1 LVAPIFTARSI
12 EANTMVALRTAGLLL
27 LGVGAGARNQQKV
40 TPVEKV
46 MQLMKKLGADIEAEG
61 KKEAKQYDK
70 FACFCKENADEKLYN
85 IEKSEKKIGKLTAK
99 ISKLSTEITTL
110 NADINA
116 LTTLIEN
123 KEAEVKTAEE
133 LRATQHESYLGADG
147 DMQAA
152 IKALNG
158 ALKALKQSKGSMEGD
173 ADVDLAQIGS
183 RVLRVMHSNSRV
195 VPSQK
200 QMDALLQM
208 SKKPG
213 HAFEFQSN
221 DILSVLENLKDEFL
235 ANKKELDEEEFQ
247 TNSDFE
253 KKRLGLLNEIKFA
266 DKDKKEKEGILEAKS
281 EELSKTQEDKD
292 EETGAK
298 NADQAFLDELTT
310 ECETKA
316 QAWDERSKARS
327 GELTALS
334 EAVDSL
340 ESGAADQYSANKKL
354 NLVQRGTSF
363 LQRSLE
369 NSESETALQATASL
383 RAGKA
388 IMAAAFKL
396 KSPALTMVAMR
407 VKVAADHFVKVR
419 AVIHDLINKLEDDAE
434 AEATQKSDCD
444 ESMQSAL
451 NDRDRA
457 NAELEAAMAEL
468 NKLGSEK
475 DTLAREIQ
483 ELKDAI
489 AANLKSLNE
498 ALELRNTEKEE
509 NEATIETAD
518 EGKSAVELA
527 INILEQFY
535 DNAFLQTGGKYV
547 PPNAD
552 REGKTVADRA
562 PEVSLGS
569 SKQGESK
576 GIIGLLDVILSDFE
590 RTIET
595 TRDEEN
601 SAQAAFDT
609 FESDTKTDNNAKD
622 GEISTKENRVSDI
635 EDLLVESG
643 EDKENSETLKANALK
658 ELQKLKP
665 MCVEGEE
672 TYEQRVQKRQKEIE
686 ALKEAQDMLNDWQ
699 K

>member
-1 LVAPIFTARSI
+1 
-12 EANTMVALRTAGLLL
+12 M
-27 LGVGAGARNQQKV
+27 
-40 TPVEKV
+40 
-46 MQLMKKLGADIEAEG
+46 
-61 KKEAKQYDK
+61 
-70 FACFCKENADEKLYN
+70 
-85 IEKSEKKIGKLTAK
+85 
-99 ISKLSTEITTL
+99 
-110 NADINA
+110 NADING

-123 KEAEVKTAEE
+123 KEGEVKTAEE
-133 LRATQHESYLGADG
+133 LRASQHESYLSADG

-152 IKALNG
+152 IKALKG
-158 ALKALKQSKGSMEGD
+158 AIKALKDSKGSMTGD

-183 RVLRVMHSNSRV
+183 SVLRVVHTNSRV
-195 VPSQK
+195 VPSEK
-200 QMDALLQM
+200 QMNTLRFM
-208 SKKPG
+208 SKKEPG

-281 EELSKTQEDKD
+281 EELSKAQEDKD

-298 NADQAFLDELTT
+298 NADQAFLDELTG
-310 ECETKA
+310 ECESKA
-316 QAWDERSKARS
+316 EAWDASSKSRS

-334 EAVDSL
+334 EALESL
-340 ESGAADQYSANKKL
+340 KSGAADQYSANKKL
-354 NLVQRGTSF
+354 NLAQKGTSF
-363 LQRSLE
+363 LQRDST
-369 NSESETALQATASL
+369 ESETALQAAASQ

-434 AEATQKSDCD
+434 AEATQKSFCD
-444 ESMQSAL
+444 ENMQSAL

-457 NAELEAAMAEL
+457 NAENEAAKAEIS
-468 NKLGSEK
+468 KLSSEK
-475 DTLAREIQ
+475 DTLSREIQ

-489 AANLKSLNE
+489 AANLKALNE
-498 ALELRNTEKEE
+498 ALELRNTEKAE
-509 NEATIETAD
+509 NEATIETSQ

-527 INILEQFY
+527 INILESFY
-535 DNAFLQTGGKYV
+535 DNALLQTNGKYV

-552 REGKTVADRA
+552 REGLTVADRA
-562 PEVSLGS
+562 PTVDMGAA
-569 SKQGESK
+569 KTGESK

-590 RTIET
+590 RTVET
-595 TRDEEN
+595 TTTEED
-601 SAQAAFDT
+601 SAQTAFNT
-609 FESDTKTDNNAKD
+609 FEADTKTDNNEKD
-622 GEISTKENRVSDI
+622 AEIATKENRSSDI

-643 EDKENSETLKANALK
+643 EDAENSATLKKNALK
-658 ELQKLKP
+658 ELEKLKP

-686 ALKEAQDMLNDWQ
+686 ALKDAQVMLNDWA

>member
-1 LVAPIFTARSI
+1 
-12 EANTMVALRTAGLLL
+12 MVALRTAGLLL
-27 LGVGAGARNQQKV
+27 LGVGASARSQQKV

-46 MQLMKKLGADIEAEG
+46 MQLMKKLSADIEAEG
-61 KKEAKQYDK
+61 KKAAKEYDK

-85 IEKSEKKIGKLTAK
+85 IEKSEAKLEKLTAK
-99 ISKLSTEITTL
+99 ITKFSTEITTL
-110 NADINA
+110 NADING

-123 KEAEVKTAEE
+123 KEGEVKTAEE
-133 LRATQHESYLGADG
+133 LRASQHESYLSADG

-152 IKALNG
+152 IKALKG
-158 ALKALKQSKGSMEGD
+158 AIKALKDSKGSMTGD

-183 RVLRVMHSNSRV
+183 SVLRVVHTNSRV
-195 VPSQK
+195 VPSEK
-200 QMDALLQM
+200 QMNTLRFM
-208 SKKPG
+208 SKKEPG

-281 EELSKTQEDKD
+281 EELSKAQEDKD

-298 NADQAFLDELTT
+298 NADQAFLDELTG
-310 ECETKA
+310 ECESKA
-316 QAWDERSKARS
+316 EAWDASSKSRS

-334 EAVDSL
+334 EALESL
-340 ESGAADQYSANKKL
+340 KSGAADQYSANKKL
-354 NLVQRGTSF
+354 NLAQKGTSF
-363 LQRSLE
+363 LQRDST
-369 NSESETALQATASL
+369 ESETALQAAASQ

-434 AEATQKSDCD
+434 AEATQKSFCD
-444 ESMQSAL
+444 ENMQSAL

-457 NAELEAAMAEL
+457 NAENEAAKAEIS
-468 NKLGSEK
+468 KLSSEK
-475 DTLAREIQ
+475 DTLSREIQ

-489 AANLKSLNE
+489 AANLKALNE
-498 ALELRNTEKEE
+498 ALELRNTEKAE
-509 NEATIETAD
+509 NEATIETSQ

-527 INILEQFY
+527 INILESFY
-535 DNAFLQTGGKYV
+535 DNALLQTNGKYV

-552 REGKTVADRA
+552 REGLTVADRA
-562 PEVSLGS
+562 PTVDMGAA
-569 SKQGESK
+569 KTGESK

-590 RTIET
+590 RTVET
-595 TRDEEN
+595 TTTEED
-601 SAQAAFDT
+601 SAQTAFNT
-609 FESDTKTDNNAKD
+609 FEADTKTDNNEKD
-622 GEISTKENRVSDI
+622 AEIATKENRSSDI

-643 EDKENSETLKANALK
+643 EDAENSATLKKNALK
-658 ELQKLKP
+658 ELEKLKP

-686 ALKEAQDMLNDWQ
+686 ALKDAQVMLNDWA

>member
-1 LVAPIFTARSI
+1 
-12 EANTMVALRTAGLLL
+12 MVALRTAGLLVL
-27 LGVGAGARNQQKV
+27 VAGANAGSQKV

-46 MQLMKKLGADIEAEG
+46 MQLMKKLSKDIEEEG
-61 KKEAKQYDK
+61 KKEAKAYDEY
-70 FACFCKENADEKLYN
+70 ACFCKENADEKLYN
-85 IEKSEKKIGKLTAK
+85 IEKSHAKIEKLTAK

-110 NADINA
+110 NADING

-123 KEAEVKTAEE
+123 KEGEVKTAEE
-133 LRATQHESYLGADG
+133 LRATQHESYVSADD

-152 IKALNG
+152 IKALVG
-158 ALKALKQSKGSMEGD
+158 AIKALKDSKGSMKGD
-173 ADVDLAQIGS
+173 ADVDLAQLGS
-183 RVLRVMHSNSRV
+183 SVLRVVHSTSRV
-195 VPSQK
+195 VPSES
-200 QMDALLQM
+200 QMSALLQM
-208 SKKPG
+208 SKQPG
-213 HAFEFQSN
+213 HAFEYQSN

-266 DKDKKEKEGILEAKS
+266 DKDKKEKEGILESKS
-281 EELSKTQEDKD
+281 EELNKTEEDK
-292 EETGAK
+292 EEEEGAM
-298 NADQAFLDELTT
+298 NADQAFLDELTS
-310 ECETKA
+310 ECEAKA
-316 QAWDERSKARS
+316 QAWDQRSKARS

-334 EAVDSL
+334 EALESL
-340 ESGAADQYSANKKL
+340 ESGAADQYAANKKL
-354 NLVQRGTSF
+354 NLVQKGTSF

-369 NSESETALQATASL
+369 NTESESALKAAATQ

-396 KSPALTMVAMR
+396 KSPALTMVAMK

-434 AEATQKSDCD
+434 AEATQKSFCD
-444 ESMQSAL
+444 ENMQSAL
-451 NDRDRA
+451 ADRDRA
-457 NAELEAAMAEL
+457 NAEVEEAMAEL
-468 NKLGSEK
+468 NKLSSEK
-475 DTLAREIQ
+475 EALSREIQ

-498 ALELRNTEKEE
+498 ALELRNTEKAE
-509 NEATIETAD
+509 NEATIETSE

-527 INILEQFY
+527 ISILEQFY
-535 DNAFLQTGGKYV
+535 GGAFLQTGGKYV

-552 REGKTVADRA
+552 REGLTVGDRA
-562 PEVSLGS
+562 PETFSNDDYKG
-569 SKQGESK
+569 KQGESK

-590 RTIET
+590 RTIQT
-595 TRDEEN
+595 TEDEEEA
-601 SAQAAFDT
+601 AQGAFNT
-609 FESDTKTDNNAKD
+609 FEADTKTDNDEKD
-622 GEISTKENRVSDI
+622 AEISTKENRVSEI
-635 EDLLVESG
+635 EDSLVEQG
-643 EDKENSETLKANALK
+643 ENKENSETLKKNALK
-658 ELQKLKP
+658 ELEKLKP

-686 ALKEAQDMLNDWQ
+686 ALKDAQQMLNDWQ

>member
-1 LVAPIFTARSI
+1 
-12 EANTMVALRTAGLLL
+12 MVALRTAGLLL
-27 LGVGAGARNQQKV
+27 LAVGASARSQQKV

-46 MQLMKKLGADIEAEG
+46 MQLMKKLSADIEAEG
-61 KKEAKQYDK
+61 KKAAKEYDK

-85 IEKSEKKIGKLTAK
+85 IEKSEAKLEKLTAK
-99 ISKLSTEITTL
+99 ITKFSTEITTL
-110 NADINA
+110 NADING

-123 KEAEVKTAEE
+123 KEGEVKTAEE
-133 LRATQHESYLGADG
+133 LRASQHESYLSADG

-152 IKALNG
+152 IKALKG
-158 ALKALKQSKGSMEGD
+158 AIKALKDSKGSMTGD

-183 RVLRVMHSNSRV
+183 SVLRVVHTNSRV
-195 VPSQK
+195 VPSEK
-200 QMDALLQM
+200 QMNTLRFM
-208 SKKPG
+208 SKKEPG

-281 EELSKTQEDKD
+281 EELSKAQEDKD

-298 NADQAFLDELTT
+298 NADQAFLDELTG
-310 ECETKA
+310 ECESKA
-316 QAWDERSKARS
+316 EAWDASSKSRS

-334 EAVDSL
+334 EALESL
-340 ESGAADQYSANKKL
+340 KSGAADQYSANKKL
-354 NLVQRGTSF
+354 NLAQKGTSF
-363 LQRSLE
+363 LQRDST
-369 NSESETALQATASL
+369 ESETALQAAASQ

-434 AEATQKSDCD
+434 AEATQKSFCD
-444 ESMQSAL
+444 ENMQSAL

-457 NAELEAAMAEL
+457 NAENEAAKAEIS
-468 NKLGSEK
+468 KLSSEK
-475 DTLAREIQ
+475 DTLSREIQ

-489 AANLKSLNE
+489 AANLKALNE
-498 ALELRNTEKEE
+498 ALELRNTEKAE
-509 NEATIETAD
+509 NEATIETSQ

-527 INILEQFY
+527 INILESFY
-535 DNAFLQTGGKYV
+535 DNALLQTNGKYV

-552 REGKTVADRA
+552 REGLTVADRA
-562 PEVSLGS
+562 PTVDMGAA
-569 SKQGESK
+569 KTGESK

-590 RTIET
+590 RTVET
-595 TRDEEN
+595 TTTEED
-601 SAQAAFDT
+601 SAQTAFNT
-609 FESDTKTDNNAKD
+609 FEADTKTDNNEKD
-622 GEISTKENRVSDI
+622 AEIATKENRSSDI

-643 EDKENSETLKANALK
+643 EDAENSATLKKNALK
-658 ELQKLKP
+658 ELEKLKP

-672 TYEQRVQKRQKEIE
+672 TY
-686 ALKEAQDMLNDWQ
+686 
-699 K
+699 

>member
-1 LVAPIFTARSI
+1 
-12 EANTMVALRTAGLLL
+12 MVALRAAGLLL
-27 LGVGAGARNQQKV
+27 LGVGASARSQQKV

-46 MQLMKKLGADIEAEG
+46 MQLMKKLSADIEAEG
-61 KKEAKQYDK
+61 KKAAKEYDK

-85 IEKSEKKIGKLTAK
+85 IEKSEAKLEKLTAK
-99 ISKLSTEITTL
+99 ITKFSTEITTL
-110 NADINA
+110 NADING

-123 KEAEVKTAEE
+123 KEGEVKTAEE
-133 LRATQHESYLGADG
+133 LRASQHESYLSADG

-152 IKALNG
+152 IKALKG
-158 ALKALKQSKGSMEGD
+158 AIKALKDSKGSMTGD

-183 RVLRVMHSNSRV
+183 SVLRVVHTNSRV
-195 VPSQK
+195 VPSEK
-200 QMDALLQM
+200 QMNTLRFM
-208 SKKPG
+208 SKKEPG

-281 EELSKTQEDKD
+281 EELSKAQEDKD

-298 NADQAFLDELTT
+298 NADQAFLDELTG
-310 ECETKA
+310 ECESKA
-316 QAWDERSKARS
+316 EAWDASSKSRS

-334 EAVDSL
+334 EALESL
-340 ESGAADQYSANKKL
+340 KSGAADQYSANKKL
-354 NLVQRGTSF
+354 NLAQKGTSF
-363 LQRSLE
+363 LQRDST
-369 NSESETALQATASL
+369 ESETALQAAASQ

-434 AEATQKSDCD
+434 AEATQKSFCD
-444 ESMQSAL
+444 ENMQSAL

-457 NAELEAAMAEL
+457 NAENEAAKAEIS
-468 NKLGSEK
+468 KLSSEK
-475 DTLAREIQ
+475 DTLSREIQ

-489 AANLKSLNE
+489 AANLKALNE
-498 ALELRNTEKEE
+498 ALELRNTEKAE
-509 NEATIETAD
+509 NEATIETSQ

-527 INILEQFY
+527 INILESFY
-535 DNAFLQTGGKYV
+535 DNALLQTNGKYV

-552 REGKTVADRA
+552 REGLTVADRA
-562 PEVSLGS
+562 PTVDMGAA
-569 SKQGESK
+569 KTGESK

-590 RTIET
+590 RTVET
-595 TRDEEN
+595 TTTEED
-601 SAQAAFDT
+601 SAQTAFNT
-609 FESDTKTDNNAKD
+609 FEADTKTDNNEKD
-622 GEISTKENRVSDI
+622 AEIATKENRSSDI

-643 EDKENSETLKANALK
+643 EDAENSATLKKNALK
-658 ELQKLKP
+658 ELEKLKP

-686 ALKEAQDMLNDWQ
+686 ALKDAQVMLNDWA

>member
-1 LVAPIFTARSI
+1 
-12 EANTMVALRTAGLLL
+12 
-27 LGVGAGARNQQKV
+27 
-40 TPVEKV
+40 
-46 MQLMKKLGADIEAEG
+46 
-61 KKEAKQYDK
+61 
-70 FACFCKENADEKLYN
+70 
-85 IEKSEKKIGKLTAK
+85 
-99 ISKLSTEITTL
+99 
-110 NADINA
+110 
-116 LTTLIEN
+116 
-123 KEAEVKTAEE
+123 
-133 LRATQHESYLGADG
+133 
-147 DMQAA
+147 
-152 IKALNG
+152 
-158 ALKALKQSKGSMEGD
+158 
-173 ADVDLAQIGS
+173 
-183 RVLRVMHSNSRV
+183 
-195 VPSQK
+195 
-200 QMDALLQM
+200 
-208 SKKPG
+208 
-213 HAFEFQSN
+213 
-221 DILSVLENLKDEFL
+221 L

-369 NSESETALQATASL
+369 NSESETALQASASL

-388 IMAAAFKL
+388 IMAAALKL

-444 ESMQSAL
+444 ENMQSAL

-569 SKQGESK
+569 AKTGESK

>member
-1 LVAPIFTARSI
+1 MLA
-12 EANTMVALRTAGLLL
+12 
-27 LGVGAGARNQQKV
+27 AGASASSQTV

-46 MQLMKKLGADIEAEG
+46 IQLMKKLGKDIEEEG
-61 KKEAKQYDK
+61 KNEAKAYDK

-85 IEKSEKKIGKLTAK
+85 IEKSEAKIEKLTAK
-99 ISKLSTEITTL
+99 ISKLSTEIATL

-133 LRATQHESYLGADG
+133 LRATQHESYLSADG
-147 DMQAA
+147 DMGAA

-158 ALKALKQSKGSMEGD
+158 AIKALKTSKSSMEGD
-173 ADVDLAQIGS
+173 ADVDLAQVS
-183 RVLRVMHSNSRV
+183 SSVLRVVHANSRV
-195 VPSQK
+195 VPNQK
-200 QMDALLQM
+200 QMSALLQM
-208 SKKPG
+208 SKQPG
-213 HAFEFQSN
+213 HAFEYQSN

-310 ECETKA
+310 QCEAKA
-316 QAWDERSKARS
+316 RAWDQRSKARS

-334 EAVDSL
+334 DAVTSL
-340 ESGAADQYSANKKL
+340 ESGAADQYKANKKL
-354 NLVQRGTSF
+354 NLVQKGTSF

-369 NSESETALQATASL
+369 NSESESALKAAASQ

-407 VKVAADHFVKVR
+407 VRLAADHFVKVR

-434 AEATQKSDCD
+434 AEATHKSFCD
-444 ESMQSAL
+444 ENMQSAL
-451 NDRDRA
+451 ADRDRA
-457 NAELEAAMAEL
+457 NGELEAAMAEL
-468 NKLGSEK
+468 SKLGSEK
-475 DTLAREIQ
+475 ETLAREIQ
-483 ELKDAI
+483 ELKEAI
-489 AANLKSLNE
+489 AANLKALNE
-498 ALELRNTEKEE
+498 ALELRNTEKAE
-509 NEATIETAD
+509 NEATVETAE

-552 REGKTVADRA
+552 REGLTVGDRA
-562 PEVSLGS
+562 PETFSNDDYSG
-569 SKQGESK
+569 KQGESK
-576 GIIGLLDVILSDFE
+576 GIIGMLDVILSDFE
-590 RTIET
+590 RTVET
-595 TRDEEN
+595 TEDEEDTAA
-601 SAQAAFDT
+601 SAFGT
-609 FESDTKTDNNAKD
+609 FEADTKTDNNEKD
-622 GEISTKENRVSDI
+622 AEITTKENRVSDV

-643 EDKENSETLKANALK
+643 EDKENSATLKKNALK
-658 ELQKLKP
+658 ELEKLKP

-672 TYEQRVQKRQKEIE
+672 TYEQRVQKREKEIE
-686 ALKEAQDMLNDWQ
+686 ALKDAQDMLNNWQ